1 MGLSGR
7 WKPVNA
13 ICICTSCR
21 LREYLIRCIGDER
34 LRDAEYSFE
43 FYDRLLPDLNGK
55 RSYFKT
61 NVPKEK
67 DDANNIGSGD

>member
-1 MGLSGR
+1 MS
-7 WKPVNA
+7 
-13 ICICTSCR
+13 
-21 LREYLIRCIGDER
+21 EYLIRCIGDER

-67 DDANNIGSGD
+67 DDANNIGSGA